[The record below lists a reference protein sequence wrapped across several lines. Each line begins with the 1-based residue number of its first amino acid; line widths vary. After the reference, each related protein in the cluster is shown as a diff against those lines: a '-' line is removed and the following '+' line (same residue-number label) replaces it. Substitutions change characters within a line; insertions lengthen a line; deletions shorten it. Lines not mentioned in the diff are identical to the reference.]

1 VIVRRPA
8 AERGH
13 SDLGWLN
20 SWHTF
25 SFSDYHDPAH
35 MGFRSLRVIND
46 DRVAAGMGFGTHPHR
61 DMEIV
66 SYVVSGQLAHKDSMG
81 NGSTIVRGDVQYMSA
96 GTGVLHSEFNPSQ
109 AEGVHFLQI
118 WILPAERGAAPRYG
132 QKNFSDDE
140 KRNRLRL
147 AVSNDGRDGSIA
159 IRQDASIYAGLIDLG
174 SSVSHTL
181 APGRHGWLQIV
192 SGAAQLNGQR
202 LDEGDGAAIS
212 AETALEIRAI
222 SPAEILLFDL
232 N

>member
-1 VIVRRPA
+1 VITQRVA
-8 AERGH
+8 QERGH

-35 MGFRSLRVIND
+35 MGFRTLRVIND
-46 DRVAAGMGFGTHPHR
+46 DRVDAGMGFGTHPHR
-61 DMEIV
+61 DMEII

-81 NGSTIVRGDVQYMSA
+81 NGSTMVRGDVQYMSA

-118 WILPAERGAAPRYG
+118 WVLPSERGAAPRYG
-132 QKNFSDDE
+132 QKNFTDDD

-147 AVSNDGRDGSIA
+147 TISQDGRDGSIG
-159 IRQDASIYAGLIDLG
+159 IRQDLDLYAGLVDAG
-174 SSVSHTL
+174 NSVTHPL
-181 APGRHGWLQIV
+181 AAGRHAWLQV
-192 SGAAQLNGQR
+192 VTGAVELNGTR
-202 LDEGDGAAIS
+202 LNEGDGAAVTGEQGLTIG
-212 AETALEIRAI
+212 AI